1 MLSQKSGTEHAATL
15 GANPAEA
22 ECPVGTPSDTT
33 AEAPATPAA
42 LESEQQPTVDTPPV
56 QATVTVAATTAPATT
71 AATSAPTVVAAVTS
85 ANLPDNCDTR
95 IVRFNNRDLEN
106 LRKIQNELNVRKAG
120 GASPRALG
128 SPIVIKAELT
138 NPNKVVTVTPVT
150 AAAVAVAASTV
161 ATVTV
166 AASTVAAVTV
176 LVVQKPLP
184 ASPNNLG
191 SPKRADIRVIH
202 PPGLPVRRQ
211 LQLTPT
217 SLASG
222 VAAGPGGLT
231 KVVINP
237 AGGGHP
243 QLVGPVGATLQ
254 LVGTAVG
261 QGAVA
266 GAQPTTLLLSSPTR
280 GSGGAL
286 MRAGQQLVRVAAP
299 GSIGSAAKGMYVVS
313 PMKLG
318 GKVAMIPISVGKSP
332 QRIAPAPSVSALIP
346 SGATLGPT
354 ARLVFATA
362 SGATATTAT
371 ATATARATVPLSSV
385 VPAKMLVRPMTAS
398 KVGTTATVVQSSG
411 GAAPSVTGAATMVT
425 VTRSSGTVV
434 QVPGSKFHYVRLV
447 SAPSSSST
455 TSSGTTK
462 VPTLIPLTSTRPFV
476 APGPVTSSATG
487 ALNANLRLAVPI
499 APAASSQTQAASGSG
514 PSTQRVLIP
523 ASTVASV
530 GSVRS
535 GASLSSAQLGT
546 LPAGTLLSTGG
557 TSVQNAFVVVPAQY
571 VAQFQQT
578 SQSGMTSGVSSVS
591 AAAGAGPGS
600 SRVLLQSSPGLLG
613 SSAVGSQGG
622 FVPIAA
628 AAPTTAS
635 VSAQAGPDQKP
646 PDSLHVH
653 KAQVN
658 GYVLRTSSEDNSR
671 PRKPCNCTKSQCLK
685 LYCDC
690 FANGEFCHS
699 CNCNNC
705 FNNLEHEEERQK
717 AISACLE
724 RNPNAFRPK
733 IGKSRCPKGKEG
745 DHERRHTKGCNCK
758 RSGCLKNYCE
768 CYEAKILCSS
778 MCKCIGCKNFEDS
791 SERKTLMQLADAAEV
806 RVQQQ
811 AAARTKMSACDL
823 PMRPPAVSDTG
834 ERLPFAFITQEVVE
848 ATCQCLLARA
858 EEGDRLKLALPDLE
872 RSVLEEF
879 GRCLLTII
887 DSANKT
893 KGRPPDCPDREPEQ
907 TPPPPPPPA
916 TSFPQDRSAVRRTKT
931 ARRMLDL

>member
-1 MLSQKSGTEHAATL
+1 PTA
-15 GANPAEA
+15 
-22 ECPVGTPSDTT
+22 T
-33 AEAPATPAA
+33 AEVPAAPATLELEKQPAA
-42 LESEQQPTVDTPPV
+42 DPPPTE
-56 QATVTVAATTAPATT
+56 AAGTVVASTTTATTAAATSAPAVVAAVTSATVVASTT
-71 AATSAPTVVAAVTS
+71 TASTAAATSAPTVVAAVMPTSVVANTTTASTAVATS
-85 ANLPDNCDTR
+85 APTAVAVVTSATVVASTTTASTAVATSAPTVMAAATAVTSASRPDSCDNTR
-95 IVRFNNRDLEN
+95 IVHFNNRDLEN
-106 LRKIQNELNVRKAG
+106 LRKIQDELNVRKAG
-120 GASPRALG
+120 GASPRAPG

-138 NPNKVVTVTPVT
+138 NPNKVVT
-150 AAAVAVAASTV
+150 AAAMTVAVAAASSTAV
-161 ATVTV
+161 RTTAGAT
-166 AASTVAAVTV
+166 AKV
-176 LVVQKPLP
+176 LVVQKPP
-184 ASPNNLG
+184 PGSPNNLG

-217 SLASG
+217 TLAASG
-222 VAAGPGGLT
+222 VAATTGGLA

-237 AGGGHP
+237 AGSGGHP
-243 QLVGPVGATLQ
+243 QLVGATLQ

-261 QGAVA
+261 GGGGAVA

-280 GSGGAL
+280 GGGGAL

-299 GSIGSAAKGMYVVS
+299 GSLGSAAKGMYVVS

-318 GKVAMIPISVGKSP
+318 GKVAMIPITVGKSP
-332 QRIAPAPSVSALIP
+332 QRIAPAPTALVP
-346 SGATLGPT
+346 SGTAIGPT

-371 ATATARATVPLSSV
+371 ATATARATIPLSSV
-385 VPAKMLVRPMTAS
+385 VPAKVLLRTTGAP

-411 GAAPSVTGAATMVT
+411 GAAPTVSVTGAGTMVT

-455 TSSGTTK
+455 SSGAATK

-487 ALNANLRLAVPI
+487 SLNANLRLAVPI
-499 APAASSQTQAASGSG
+499 GPAASSQQQTGSGSA
-514 PSTQRVLIP
+514 SSSSQQRVLIP

-530 GSVRS
+530 ASVRP
-535 GASLSSAQLGT
+535 GTSLSSAQLGS

-557 TSVQNAFVVVPAQY
+557 ASMQNAFVVVPAQY
-571 VAQFQQT
+571 VAQDDKST
-578 SQSGMTSGVSSVS
+578 SQRSVLGTVLVLGARLELVRILSSTAHASKWSRSGHELGHSRRCVVLLVVATLQDSAKIRQVS
-591 AAAGAGPGS
+591 AHAHGPWKHGDERNNRRRSRSGS
-600 SRVLLQSSPGLLG
+600 
-613 SSAVGSQGG
+613 A
-622 FVPIAA
+622 
-628 AAPTTAS
+628 
-635 VSAQAGPDQKP
+635 
-646 PDSLHVH
+646 
-653 KAQVN
+653 
-658 GYVLRTSSEDNSR
+658 TSSEDNSR

-717 AISACLE
+717 AISACLD

-733 IGKSRCPKGKEG
+733 IGKSRCPGKEG

-823 PMRPPAVSDTG
+823 PMRPPAISDTG
-834 ERLPFAFITQEVVE
+834 ER
-848 ATCQCLLARA
+848 
-858 EEGDRLKLALPDLE
+858 
-872 RSVLEEF
+872 
-879 GRCLLTII
+879 
-887 DSANKT
+887 
-893 KGRPPDCPDREPEQ
+893 
-907 TPPPPPPPA
+907 
-916 TSFPQDRSAVRRTKT
+916 
-931 ARRMLDL
+931 